1 MRRIFTLS
9 LLSAIL
15 FALPLSAQKREHRAV
30 WMSAY
35 TGCWPSGK
43 LTANNAE
50 RQKEICRMDLDSL
63 QRSNFTTIY
72 YHARVMCDATYD
84 SKYEPWSSYVSTARG
99 VEPAFD
105 PFGFLVEEAHAR
117 GLEVYAWLNPY
128 RYLDSSYQE
137 DWGSAGGDKNYEN
150 SHPEWLIKWKNG
162 SHTWT
167 ILNPALPE
175 VKQRIVDVIADIMDK
190 YDVDGIVFDDYFY
203 QSSLPE
209 EYDAEWYNAYVAE
222 AEAAEET
229 PMSQLDWRRENVNDM
244 VRKVNAYIK
253 STKPW
258 VRFGIGP
265 AGIACTDESI
275 AEKYG
280 ILPSPGHD
288 NQYNSIASEPVAWLH
303 EGSIDFI
310 SPQIYWLDSYA
321 TLAPWWYETAGKFNR
336 HCYTSQT
343 LSSFSS
349 AASMNVYVNQID
361 LTRTNDIL
369 EAPGYVFFQ
378 WRLLKSSSKRIE
390 RKDVKLL
397 HWLREN
403 AYHDHALPPAV
414 TWLKADCPGVVSN
427 LKRDGRTLSWSGPEN
442 VRYTVYAVPADVPM
456 EDFRKEAE
464 YLRGISYDTTF
475 EIPQAEANYPKF
487 GISDENLDA
496 YNYAVAVFD
505 RYGNEYSATFV
516 GSEASVSDKPTLT
529 YPLEGDFTPN
539 IFEFKWEGTSP
550 LYEVMVATDPE
561 MENVVA
567 RKEVSGNFLASS
579 ELCTFEAGKDYYWTV
594 TARDNNAAET
604 RSDVNSFKV
613 DVFRIV
619 SIANEATDV
628 DLSPIV
634 EWSEFDEGATY
645 RLEISERWS
654 FSLLKAELTTNACS
668 MAIPDYLLAGNTH
681 YYARVIGTLPDG
693 STQRTATVEFTTRY
707 AEVPMPTILA
717 PASDGETMYSNKCIA
732 LQPQEGTIMTYIMV
746 SASKSF
752 PARSSYTGSFEG
764 RYHSPNLSEIKMI
777 STPLEDGKTYY
788 TRARYSYRD
797 ESGAIVYTD
806 WTPARSFVYSAASGI
821 NEVATSGVYVVS
833 TPSPVLVAGEA
844 GVRVDVFSADG
855 RMAASL
861 TTDEAGNADL
871 SGVGGKGAYLLKVV
885 FSGGETETLKFVK
898 D

>member
-1 MRRIFTLS
+1 MLLAIGMVGILS
-9 LLSAIL
+9 FDASAL
-15 FALPLSAQKREHRAV
+15 KREHRAT

-35 TGCWPSGK
+35 VNDWPSTPITAGNAETLK
-43 LTANNAE
+43 KVGLTA
-50 RQKEICRMDLDSL
+50 LDSL
-63 QRSNFTTIY
+63 QRNNFTTIY
-72 YHARVMCDATYD
+72 YHARVMCDAMYD
-84 SKYEPWSSYVSTARG
+84 SKYEPWSSFVSPTRG
-99 VEPAFD
+99 ETPAFD
-105 PFGFLVEEAHAR
+105 PLAFIVENAHAR

-128 RYLDSSYQE
+128 RYLNSESQE
-137 DWGSAGGDKNYEN
+137 GWGSAGGDKNYEN
-150 SHPEWLIKWKNG
+150 SNPEWLIKWKNG

-175 VKQRIVDVIADIMDK
+175 VKQRIVDVVADILDK

-203 QSSLPE
+203 QNGLPTT
-209 EYDAEWYNAYVAE
+209 YDADDYNAYLAE
-222 AEAAEET
+222 GGT
-229 PMSQLDWRRENVNDM
+229 LSQGDWRRENVNDM

-403 AYHDHALPPAV
+403 AYHDHALPPAA

-427 LKRDGRTLSWSGPEN
+427 LKRDGRTLSWNGPEN
-442 VRYTVYAVPADVPM
+442 VRYTVYAVPADVSM

-505 RYGNEYSATFV
+505 RYGNE
-516 GSEASVSDKPTLT
+516 
-529 YPLEGDFTPN
+529 
-539 IFEFKWEGTSP
+539 
-550 LYEVMVATDPE
+550 
-561 MENVVA
+561 
-567 RKEVSGNFLASS
+567 
-579 ELCTFEAGKDYYWTV
+579 
-594 TARDNNAAET
+594 
-604 RSDVNSFKV
+604 
-613 DVFRIV
+613 
-619 SIANEATDV
+619 
-628 DLSPIV
+628 
-634 EWSEFDEGATY
+634 
-645 RLEISERWS
+645 
-654 FSLLKAELTTNACS
+654 
-668 MAIPDYLLAGNTH
+668 
-681 YYARVIGTLPDG
+681 
-693 STQRTATVEFTTRY
+693 
-707 AEVPMPTILA
+707 
-717 PASDGETMYSNKCIA
+717 
-732 LQPQEGTIMTYIMV
+732 
-746 SASKSF
+746 
-752 PARSSYTGSFEG
+752 
-764 RYHSPNLSEIKMI
+764 
-777 STPLEDGKTYY
+777 
-788 TRARYSYRD
+788 
-797 ESGAIVYTD
+797 
-806 WTPARSFVYSAASGI
+806 
-821 NEVATSGVYVVS
+821 
-833 TPSPVLVAGEA
+833 
-844 GVRVDVFSADG
+844 
-855 RMAASL
+855 
-861 TTDEAGNADL
+861 
-871 SGVGGKGAYLLKVV
+871 
-885 FSGGETETLKFVK
+885 
-898 D
+898 